1 MLDATT
7 AEIAR
12 NISKT
17 LNKKLF
23 EYIFAKSDRNH
34 DGVVTLRE
42 YRRVGAKLIQKNWIE
57 PEQQK
62 KSGEGFCFGFRVL
75 PTLIFSSYDGSVKY
89 FSQFH

>member
-62 KSGEGFCFGFRVL
+62 KEWRRFLFWFQGASNADFFEL
-75 PTLIFSSYDGSVKY
+75 
-89 FSQFH
+89 